1 MGQFTFSGVADW
13 VEKQIVHRVEQIR
26 IVDFVDIVF
35 LAILIGLAIYFI
47 SKSKA
52 ITLALGLALIMLAS
66 GLVTLFDMKGLMFI
80 FGTLTQVGLIALV
93 VVFQPELRHILGTL
107 GRIPFSNIKHIS
119 SNVKNYEHIEK
130 SVTILSETASD
141 LSMKKTGALIVIE
154 RDITLG
160 NHIKTGTII
169 DAQLSGELIKNLF
182 YDKSPLHD
190 GAVILRNYRVHAAGC
205 VLPLSLKEDL
215 DKSLG
220 TRHRAAIGISEV
232 SDAIVI
238 VVSEET
244 GRISIAHNGTLVQ
257 NYSYNSLK
265 KELTKLLM
273 PNDATKGRKR
283 TKIKKD
289 RKIITKED
297 NV

>member
-1 MGQFTFSGVADW
+1 MVISAGV
-13 VEKQIVHRVEQIR
+13 
-26 IVDFVDIVF
+26 
-35 LAILIGLAIYFI
+35 
-47 SKSKA
+47 
-52 ITLALGLALIMLAS
+52 
-66 GLVTLFDMKGLMFI
+66 VTLFDMKGLTFI

-93 VVFQPELRHILGTL
+93 VVFQPELRHVLGTL

-119 SNVKNYEHIEK
+119 TNMKNYEYVSN
-130 SVTILSETASD
+130 SVSILSDTVSD
-141 LSMKKTGALIVIE
+141 LSMRKTGALIVIE

-182 YDKSPLHD
+182 YDKAPLHD

-232 SDAIVI
+232 SDAIVL

-244 GRISIAHNGTLVQ
+244 GRISIAHNGTLFENY
-257 NYSYNSLK
+257 NYSSLK

-273 PNDATKGRKR
+273 PNDVSKGTKRSKN
-283 TKIKKD
+283 KKVKKVGKGD
-289 RKIITKED
+289 K
-297 NV
+297 V

>member
-1 MGQFTFSGVADW
+1 MGNFNWGGIADW
-13 VEKQIVHRVEQIR
+13 IEKQLVHRVEQIR
-26 IVDFVDIVF
+26 IVDIIDIIF
-35 LAILIGLAIYFI
+35 LAVLIAWVIYFI
-47 SKSKA
+47 SKSKV
-52 ITLALGLALIMLAS
+52 ITLALGLGLIMLAS

-93 VVFQPELRHILGTL
+93 VVFQPELRHVLGTI
-107 GRIPFSNIKHIS
+107 GRIPFSNIKHVS
-119 SNVKNYEHIEK
+119 TNVKNYEYI
-130 SVTILSETASD
+130 SNSISILSDTVSD

-154 RDITLG
+154 RNITLE
-160 NHIKTGTII
+160 NHIKTGTVI
-169 DAQLSGELIKNLF
+169 DAQLSAELIKNLF

-220 TRHRAAIGISEV
+220 TRHRAAIGISEF
-232 SDAIVI
+232 SDAVVL

-244 GRISIAHNGTLVQ
+244 GRISIAYNGTLFE
-257 NYSYNSLK
+257 NYNYNSLK

-273 PNDATKGRKR
+273 PDDGSKDKKR
-283 TKIKKD
+283 SKKKKAIKKVAN
-289 RKIITKED
+289 ED
-297 NV
+297 KV